1 MNIKVNCKLKYY
13 DIMNGIYPST
23 NNKAVIKAIFIED
36 KILIRANNLK
46 I

>member
-13 DIMNGIYPST
+13 DIMYEIYPST
-23 NNKAVIKAIFIED
+23 NNEAVIKAIFIED